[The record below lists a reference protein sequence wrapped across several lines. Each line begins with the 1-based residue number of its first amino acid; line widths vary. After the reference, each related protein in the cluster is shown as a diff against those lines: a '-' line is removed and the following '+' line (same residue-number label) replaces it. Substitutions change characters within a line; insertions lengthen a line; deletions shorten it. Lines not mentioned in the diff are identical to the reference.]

1 MTMQRDKVEQFVKRI
16 KQLPTLP
23 TVTTTINSAIK
34 QPSTSA
40 DDLARIIA
48 KDQSLSSKVLKM
60 VNSAYYGTNREIT
73 GIKHA
78 VSVLGFN
85 EISKVVLA
93 ISVFESLG
101 GNGSNGFNRQAFW
114 IHSLGCAIFS
124 TILAAEISY
133 PKADDAFSAGLMH
146 DIGKVITDRY
156 FQAEMEE
163 VQKLVLNQPLLF
175 HEAEQKVMGID
186 HTQLGEWLL
195 TTWKIP
201 PNICTAVRYHHHP
214 FAKREGPGAQDLIV
228 DIVHMADVLCHEA
241 KIGDSGNRSAVT
253 LHSEHQKRIALSP
266 DRLAAIIAQG
276 KEQAEKDTSFFQ

>member
-1 MTMQRDKVEQFVKRI
+1 MQRDKVEQFVKRI
-16 KQLPTLP
+16 RQLPTLP
-23 TVTTTINSAIK
+23 TITTTINSALK
-34 QPSTSA
+34 KPSTSA

-73 GIKHA
+73 SIKHA

-101 GNGSNGFNRQAFW
+101 GNGFNGFNRQAFW

-124 TILAAEISY
+124 TIIAGEISY
-133 PKADDAFSAGLMH
+133 PQPDDALSAGLLH

-156 FQAEMEE
+156 FQTEMEE
-163 VQKLVLNQPLLF
+163 VQKLVLTQPLLF

-195 TTWKIP
+195 TTWNIP
-201 PNICTAVRYHHHP
+201 ANICNAVRYHHHP
-214 FAKREGPGAQDLIV
+214 YTKREGPGAQDLIV

-241 KIGDSGNRSAVT
+241 RIGDSGNRSAVA
-253 LHSEHQKRIALSP
+253 LHAEHEKRIAIGP
-266 DRLAAIIAQG
+266 DRLADIIAKG

>member
-1 MTMQRDKVEQFVKRI
+1 MQRDKVEQFVKRI

-23 TVTTTINSAIK
+23 TITTTINSAIK

-60 VNSAYYGTNREIT
+60 VNSAYYGANREIT
-73 GIKHA
+73 GIRHA

-101 GNGSNGFNRQAFW
+101 GNSSNGFNRQGFW
-114 IHSLGCAIFS
+114 VHSLGCAIFS
-124 TILAAEISY
+124 AIISAEISY
-133 PKADDAFSAGLMH
+133 PKPDDAFSAGLMH

-163 VQKLVLNQPLLF
+163 VLKLVQREALRF

-201 PNICTAVRYHHHP
+201 ANICTAVRYHHP
-214 FAKREGPGAQDLIV
+214 CAKREGQGSQDLIV

-241 KIGDSGNRSAVT
+241 KIGDSGNRAAVS
-253 LHSEHQKRIALSP
+253 LHAEHEKRIPLSP
-266 DRLAAIIAQG
+266 DRLAAVIAHG

>member
-1 MTMQRDKVEQFVKRI
+1 MTMQHNKVEQFVKRI
-16 KQLPTLP
+16 RQLPTLP
-23 TVTTTINSAIK
+23 TITTTINSALK

-73 GIKHA
+73 GIRHA

-124 TILAAEISY
+124 AVIAAEISY
-133 PKADDAFSAGLMH
+133 PKADDAISAGLMH

-156 FQAEMEE
+156 FPAEMEE
-163 VQKLVLNQPLLF
+163 VQKLVLRETLLF

-201 PNICTAVRYHHHP
+201 ANICAAVRYHHQP
-214 FAKREGPGAQDLIV
+214 YEKREGPGSQELIV
-228 DIVHMADVLCHEA
+228 DIVHMADVLCHDA
-241 KIGDSGNRSAVT
+241 KIGDSGNRSAVA
-253 LHSEHQKRIALSP
+253 LHPGHEKRIALSP
-266 DRLAAIIAQG
+266 DRLAEIIATG
-276 KEQAEKDTSFFQ
+276 KEQAENDTSFFQ